1 MAIFIVGIHIH
12 TLLQQ
17 HGDHGSMAPPCSH
30 MQWGLTTRVLQ
41 VEVSAL
47 GRHKAHSLTEAPHK
61 VRWATETWE
70 G

>member
-17 HGDHGSMAPPCSH
+17 HSDHGGMAPPCSH
-30 MQWGLTTRVLQ
+30 VQWGLTTTVLQ

-47 GRHKAHSLTEAPHK
+47 GGHKSTQSQNK
-61 VRWATETWE
+61 